1 MKSYLKVQIF
11 FFLVL
16 SSSYLNAQSDIVMPS
31 GGICA
36 HRGAKDTHPENTI
49 TAFKEAI
56 RLGVQMIE
64 LDVQLTKDGHLVIL
78 HDQTIDRTTDG
89 KGKINDLTIEQVKK
103 LDAGSWKS
111 IEFKGERIPTLDEA
125 LAVIPEN
132 IWINIHLKGDA
143 EIGIK
148 VAQMLVEQ
156 KKTHQA
162 FLACGKDAAEG
173 AKNVSSDILICNM
186 DRQDSMDEYVNLTLE
201 LESNFIQLYKTEVDP
216 KIKAYTSKLKQKSIW
231 VNYCCTDSPEE
242 LEKLVEYGVD
252 FVLVDEVARMMTV
265 ADSLGL
271 IPPGH

>member
-16 SSSYLNAQSDIVMPS
+16 SSSYLNAQSGIVMPS

-36 HRGAKDTHPENTI
+36 HRGSKDTHPENTI
-49 TAFKEAI
+49 SAFKEAI

-78 HDQTIDRTTDG
+78 HDKTIDRTTDG
-89 KGKINDLTIEQVKK
+89 KGKINDLTIEQVRK

-111 IEFKGERIPTLDEA
+111 VEFIGERIPTLEEA

-132 IWINIHLKGDA
+132 VWINVHLKGDA
-143 EIGIK
+143 EMGTK
-148 VAQMLVEQ
+148 VAQILVEQ
-156 KKTHQA
+156 MRTHQA
-162 FLACGKDAAEG
+162 FLACGKEAAVG

-201 LESNFIQLYKTEVDP
+201 LETDFIQLYKTEVNP
-216 KIKAYTSKLKQKSIW
+216 KIKAYTSKLRQNNIK

-242 LEKLVEYGVD
+242 LTKLIEYGVD

-271 IPPGH
+271 IPPRH